1 MRLDLKTITQL
12 YNEMDCYDVG
22 NIEIGASEFNKGTF
36 TLRFGYWKK
45 LSEENVERVN
55 YILPNHLHI
64 VEQFVDED
72 EDCGELW
79 NYLILRK

>member
-1 MRLDLKTITQL
+1 MDRINLKTI
-12 YNEMDCYDVG
+12 NEIYKCFGEV
-22 NIEIGASEFNKGTF
+22 EIGSSNSGL

-64 VEQFVDED
+64 VENLVDED

-79 NYLILRK
+79 NYNIVRKNC

>member
-1 MRLDLKTITQL
+1 MDRINLKTITQL
-12 YNEMDCYDVG
+12 YNEMTCYDVG
-22 NIEIGASEFNKGTF
+22 NIEIGSSNSEL

-72 EDCGELW
+72 EDCGELY

>member
-1 MRLDLKTITQL
+1 MDRINLKTI
-12 YNEMDCYDVG
+12 NEIYKCFGEV
-22 NIEIGASEFNKGTF
+22 EIGSSNSGL

-64 VEQFVDED
+64 VENLVDED
-72 EDCGELW
+72 EDCGELFD
-79 NYLILRK
+79 YKILRKNNL

>member
-1 MRLDLKTITQL
+1 MHLFLFIFKKLLTIL
-12 YNEMDCYDVG
+12 IFIFERYYM
-22 NIEIGASEFNKGTF
+22 
-36 TLRFGYWKK
+36 KK